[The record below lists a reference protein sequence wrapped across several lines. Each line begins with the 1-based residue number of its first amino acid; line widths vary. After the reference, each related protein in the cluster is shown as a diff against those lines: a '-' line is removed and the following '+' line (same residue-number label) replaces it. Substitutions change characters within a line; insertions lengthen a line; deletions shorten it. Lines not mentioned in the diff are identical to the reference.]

1 MGGRVVGGDHMTF
14 DEEEFDSLETVIE
27 DRCDLIEVNE
37 VYDSHW
43 EQREFTQILF
53 YDYRNKMDHLIGER
67 EWDFFIG
74 DWRILDVGSLRYS
87 DSRKE
92 WVVAFYDEQDGI
104 IRMVHSEKYKHT
116 KSNYDQEMESR
127 KRLPQ
132 EERTTILSFS

>member
-1 MGGRVVGGDHMTF
+1 
-14 DEEEFDSLETVIE
+14 
-27 DRCDLIEVNE
+27 
-37 VYDSHW
+37 
-43 EQREFTQILF
+43 
-53 YDYRNKMDHLIGER
+53 MDHLIGER

-74 DWRILDVGSLRYS
+74 DWRILDVGRLRYS